1 MYIFIQ
7 ISTYCI
13 DTHIHT
19 YIVHMYMY
27 TYIYTVTIYFLGLP
41 WQCSGE
47 DSMLLMQALQAQS
60 LVRKLRSH
68 MLHGKTKK

>member
-1 MYIFIQ
+1 MHIFIQ
-7 ISTYCI
+7 ISTHCI

-41 WQCSGE
+41 WQCSG
-47 DSMLLMQALQAQS
+47 
-60 LVRKLRSH
+60 
-68 MLHGKTKK
+68 